1 MRSKLFKYLMV
12 IIFGMFL
19 CGILIYLWG
28 IPTIGHIITQNFP
41 EFSYCYYPWLI
52 FLWCTGIPCFI
63 VLGYMWKIS
72 ASICADQAF
81 TSRNAIRLKRIAQL
95 AAFNVIFF
103 FAGNIIYLFHRLLF
117 QEALLSVY
125 RDFVRGLTL
134 SHIHISFS

>member
-63 VLGYMWKIS
+63 VLGYIGQYSK
-72 ASICADQAF
+72 ADIPEHTQYDTESLAKFAFSMFWQAMC
-81 TSRNAIRLKRIAQL
+81 
-95 AAFNVIFF
+95 
-103 FAGNIIYLFHRLLF
+103 FADEQQVPILM
-117 QEALLSVY
+117 
-125 RDFVRGLTL
+125 DF
-134 SHIHISFS
+134 